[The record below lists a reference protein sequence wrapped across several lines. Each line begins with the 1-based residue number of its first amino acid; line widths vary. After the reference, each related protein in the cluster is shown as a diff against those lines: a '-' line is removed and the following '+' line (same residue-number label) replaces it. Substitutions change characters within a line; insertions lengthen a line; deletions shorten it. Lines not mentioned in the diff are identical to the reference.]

1 MKYFQKISLIVLIL
15 ISQNVFSQN
24 LSKAVRLFELSKIWS
39 EITYNYPKLDR
50 LNFDFDSLYLE
61 TIKKI
66 DTCDSDLQYYEILNE
81 FICSLHDGHTFIIYP
96 KIGLKKYIYQI
107 YCTYTHGKVYVTSNV
122 ANNAEILPVGT
133 EIVSINNIPVLKYI
147 DSVLYP
153 KFPIRQGIKYQYL
166 AEQMLFYSETDSV
179 LYLKT
184 KSLDGTINDIKLSS
198 VDKFYEWNEN
208 YFSYPYFKSGLL
220 EVIDDNSLYVYFSDF
235 TKPDQFDNFCKN
247 EKLLEASNGL
257 IIDLRHAGGG
267 ANYGYKIYKYF
278 TKDTMCFDN
287 THLARIHNSSKKASG
302 MLSNDQI
309 KEFLGIEKSNNNYNH
324 YEDWTTNKMLEK
336 GIHVLPL
343 KPASF
348 TYDKPVIVLI
358 DERTG
363 SASEA
368 LVVELKAFTNLIT
381 VGTPSYGAATLPLL
395 VPLSNRAMFRVASQI
410 VLNHDESEFEYLIP
424 DVFLEPTI
432 EQILNKNDTVLNY
445 SILKI
450 KELSCN

>member
-147 DSVLYP
+147 DFVLYP

-208 YFSYPYFKSGLL
+208 CFSYPYFKSGLL
-220 EVIDDNSLYVYFSDF
+220 EVIDDNILYVYFSDF

-257 IIDLRHAGGG
+257 IIDLRHAGG
-267 ANYGYKIYKYF
+267 ANYG
-278 TKDTMCFDN
+278 
-287 THLARIHNSSKKASG
+287 
-302 MLSNDQI
+302 
-309 KEFLGIEKSNNNYNH
+309 
-324 YEDWTTNKMLEK
+324 
-336 GIHVLPL
+336 
-343 KPASF
+343 
-348 TYDKPVIVLI
+348 
-358 DERTG
+358 
-363 SASEA
+363 
-368 LVVELKAFTNLIT
+368 
-381 VGTPSYGAATLPLL
+381 
-395 VPLSNRAMFRVASQI
+395 
-410 VLNHDESEFEYLIP
+410 
-424 DVFLEPTI
+424 
-432 EQILNKNDTVLNY
+432 
-445 SILKI
+445 
-450 KELSCN
+450 